1 MGSQLEGRAS
11 VDAQTRPTGYDTR
24 DIRQHENNGSR
35 GQYTASGGADLEN
48 VGQRQRIL
56 GPVPEDG
63 KVPDGSLPVPDV
75 NGRGSRDQ
83 EGPRDLPIMEKPRTN
98 SSLEG
103 RKTQRVCKK
112 CGELL
117 TGQFVRALEGTF
129 HLDCFRCKVR
139 WCAHEAF
146 AVR

>member
-1 MGSQLEGRAS
+1 MGSRLEGTAS
-11 VDAQTRPTGYDTR
+11 VNAQTSPTGYDTR
-24 DIRQHENNGSR
+24 DIRQQENNGSR
-35 GQYTASGGADLEN
+35 GQYTASGGTDLEN
-48 VGQRQRIL
+48 VGLRQRIL

-63 KVPDGSLPVPDV
+63 KVPDRSLPAPGV
-75 NGRGSRDQ
+75 NGRGSGDH
-83 EGPRDLPIMEKPRTN
+83 EGPRDLPIREKPRSN
-98 SSLEG
+98 SSSEG

-139 WCAHEAF
+139 RCACVAF
-146 AVR
+146 AGC

>member
-1 MGSQLEGRAS
+1 MGSQLDGRAS
-11 VDAQTRPTGYDTR
+11 INAQTSPTGYDTR
-24 DIRQHENNGSR
+24 DIRQQDSNGSS
-35 GQYTASGGADLEN
+35 GQYTAIAGTGLEIA
-48 VGQRQRIL
+48 GQRQRIL

-63 KVPDGSLPVPDV
+63 KVPDEGLPVLGV
-75 NGRGSRDQ
+75 NGRGFRDQ
-83 EGPRDLPIMEKPRTN
+83 DGPRDLPIREKPRSN
-98 SSLEG
+98 SSSEG

-139 WCAHEAF
+139 ICAHVAF
-146 AVR
+146 AVC

>member
-11 VDAQTRPTGYDTR
+11 IDAQSKPTGYETR
-24 DIRQHENNGSR
+24 EIRQQDSNGSR
-35 GQYTASGGADLEN
+35 GQYTASGGSDLDN
-48 VGQRQRIL
+48 IGQRQRGL

-63 KVPDGSLPVPDV
+63 NVPEGSLPPPPV
-75 NGRGSRDQ
+75 NGRSSRDQ
-83 EGPRDLPIMEKPRTN
+83 EGSRDLPLREKPRTN
-98 SSLEG
+98 NSSEG

-129 HLDCFRCKVR
+129 HLDCFRCQVCR
-139 WCAHEAF
+139 DALVARVGC
-146 AVR
+146 